1 MKFRITVR
9 AMDDEAKKSIAE
21 TGEQN
26 KIVLNCS
33 GCTILTTDE
42 DGKPSMSCI
51 QHMTVKSIAE
61 VLRHCSNYIR
71 AAVCIAKGKIDA
83 DNIMGVHKAKS
94 LFDLIKESANILHSD
109 DDEDDEECGD
119 ED

>member
-1 MKFRITVR
+1 MKFKITIR

-42 DGKPSMSCI
+42 DGEPSMSCI
-51 QHMTVKSIAE
+51 QHMTVDGIAE
-61 VLRHCSNYIR
+61 ALRCCSNYVR
-71 AAVCIAKGKIDA
+71 AAVSIAKGKIDA

-94 LFDLIKESANILHSD
+94 LFDLIKESAKSLHSD
-109 DDEDDEECGD
+109 DYEECEDED
-119 ED
+119 

>member
-33 GCTILTTDE
+33 GCTIITTDE
-42 DGKPSMSCI
+42 DGEPSMSCI
-51 QHMTVKSIAE
+51 QHMTVDGIAE

-83 DNIMGVHKAKS
+83 DNIMGVHKTES
-94 LFDLIKESANILHSD
+94 LFDLIKESAKSLYSD
-109 DDEDDEECGD
+109 DDGDDEEYED

>member
-9 AMDDEAKKSIAE
+9 AMDDEAQKSIAE

-33 GCTILTTDE
+33 GYTILTTDE
-42 DGKPSMSCI
+42 DGEPSMSCI
-51 QHMTVKSIAE
+51 QKMTVDSISE
-61 VLRHCSNYIR
+61 VLRRCSNYIR
-71 AAVCIAKGKIDA
+71 AAVCIAKGKLDA
-83 DNIMGVHKAKS
+83 DNIMGVHKTES
-94 LFDLIKESANILHSD
+94 LFDFLKGLHS
-109 DDEDDEECGD
+109 DDEDDEKCED

>member
-1 MKFRITVR
+1 MKFKITVR

-33 GCTILTTDE
+33 GCAILTNDE
-42 DGKPSMSCI
+42 NDEPSMSYI
-51 QHMTVKSIAE
+51 QHMTVDEIAE
-61 VLRHCSNYIR
+61 ALRRCNNYVR
-71 AAVCIAKGKIDA
+71 AAVCIAKGMIDA
-83 DNIMGVHKAKS
+83 DNIMGVRKAEA
-94 LFDLIKESANILHSD
+94 LLDLLKGLHSD
-109 DDEDDEECGD
+109 DDEDDEEYED

>member
-9 AMDDEAKKSIAE
+9 AMDDEAQKSIAE

-42 DGKPSMSCI
+42 ADEPSMSCI
-51 QHMTVKSIAE
+51 QHMTVNSIAE
-61 VLRHCSNYIR
+61 VLSHCSNYIR

-83 DNIMGVHKAKS
+83 DNIMGVHKAES
-94 LFDLIKESANILHSD
+94 LLDLLKLKGLHSD
-109 DDEDDEECGD
+109 GDEDDEECED

>member
-33 GCTILTTDE
+33 GCTVLTTDE
-42 DGKPSMSCI
+42 DDEPSVSCI
-51 QHMTVKSIAE
+51 QHMTVDGIAE

-83 DNIMGVHKAKS
+83 DNIMGVHKTES
-94 LFDLIKESANILHSD
+94 LFDLLKGLHSD
-109 DDEDDEECGD
+109 DEYYEECEDED
-119 ED
+119 

>member
-33 GCTILTTDE
+33 GCAILTNNEDDE
-42 DGKPSMSCI
+42 PSMSCI
-51 QHMTVKSIAE
+51 QSMTVDGIAE
-61 VLRHCSNYIR
+61 ALRRCNNYVR

-83 DNIMGVHKAKS
+83 DNIMGVRKAES
-94 LFDLIKESANILHSD
+94 LFDFLKGLHPD
-109 DDEDDEECGD
+109 DDEGDEECED

>member
-33 GCTILTTDE
+33 SCTILTTDE
-42 DGKPSMSCI
+42 DDEPSMFY
-51 QHMTVKSIAE
+51 
-61 VLRHCSNYIR
+61 VLYPAHDRRWYC
-71 AAVCIAKGKIDA
+71 G
-83 DNIMGVHKAKS
+83 
-94 LFDLIKESANILHSD
+94 SASPL
-109 DDEDDEECGD
+109 
-119 ED
+119 

>member
-42 DGKPSMSCI
+42 GGEPSVSCI
-51 QHMTVKSIAE
+51 QQ

-83 DNIMGVHKAKS
+83 DNIMGVHKTES
-94 LFDLIKESANILHSD
+94 LFDFLKGLHS
-109 DDEDDEECGD
+109 DDEDDEECED

>member
-33 GCTILTTDE
+33 GCAILTNDE
-42 DGKPSMSCI
+42 NDKPSMSCV
-51 QHMTVKSIAE
+51 QHMTVDGIADA
-61 VLRHCSNYIR
+61 LRGCSNYIR

-83 DNIMGVHKAKS
+83 DNIMGVHKAES
-94 LFDLIKESANILHSD
+94 LFDFFKSLHS
-109 DDEDDEECGD
+109 DDEDDEECED

>member
-33 GCTILTTDE
+33 GCAILTNNE
-42 DGKPSMSCI
+42 GGEPSMSCI
-51 QHMTVKSIAE
+51 QHMTVDGIAE
-61 VLRHCSNYIR
+61 ALRCCNNYIR

-94 LFDLIKESANILHSD
+94 LFDLIKESAKILHSD
-109 DDEDDEECGD
+109 GDEDDEAEED

>member
-1 MKFRITVR
+1 MKFKITVR

-33 GCTILTTDE
+33 GCTIITTDE
-42 DGKPSMSCI
+42 NDDPSMSCI
-51 QHMTVKSIAE
+51 QQMTVDGIAE
-61 VLRHCSNYIR
+61 ALRRCNNYIR

-83 DNIMGVHKAKS
+83 DNIMGVYKAKS
-94 LFDLIKESANILHSD
+94 LLDLIKESAKSLYSD
-109 DDEDDEECGD
+109 DDEDNEECED

>member
-42 DGKPSMSCI
+42 DGAPSMSCI
-51 QHMTVKSIAE
+51 QHMTVDSIAE
-61 VLRHCSNYIR
+61 VLRHCSNHIG
-71 AAVCIAKGKIDA
+71 AAVCIAMGKIDA
-83 DNIMGVHKAKS
+83 DNIMGVHKTES
-94 LFDLIKESANILHSD
+94 LFDFLKGLHS
-109 DDEDDEECGD
+109 DDEDDEECED

>member
-26 KIVLNCS
+26 KIVLSCS

-42 DGKPSMSCI
+42 AGEPSMSCI
-51 QHMTVKSIAE
+51 QNMTVDGIAE
-61 VLRHCSNYIR
+61 SLRRCKNYIR

-83 DNIMGVHKAKS
+83 DNIMGVHKTES
-94 LFDLIKESANILHSD
+94 LFDFLKGLHS
-109 DDEDDEECGD
+109 DDEDDEECED

>member
-33 GCTILTTDE
+33 GCAILTNNE
-42 DGKPSMSCI
+42 AGEPSMSCI
-51 QHMTVKSIAE
+51 QQMTVEGIAE
-61 VLRHCSNYIR
+61 ALRRCNNYVR
-71 AAVCIAKGKIDA
+71 AAVCIAKGMIDA
-83 DNIMGVHKAKS
+83 DNIMGVRKAES
-94 LFDLIKESANILHSD
+94 LFDLLKGLHSD
-109 DDEDDEECGD
+109 DDEDDEECED

>member
-33 GCTILTTDE
+33 GCTILTIDE
-42 DGKPSMSCI
+42 DGEPSMSCI
-51 QHMTVKSIAE
+51 QQMTVEDIAE
-61 VLRHCSNYIR
+61 VLRRCSNYVR
-71 AAVCIAKGKIDA
+71 AAVSIAKGKIDA
-83 DNIMGVHKAKS
+83 DNIMGVHKTES
-94 LFDLIKESANILHSD
+94 LFDFLKGLHS
-109 DDEDDEECGD
+109 DDEDDEECED

>member
-9 AMDDEAKKSIAE
+9 AMDDEAQKSIAE

-33 GCTILTTDE
+33 GYSIITNDE
-42 DGKPSMSCI
+42 DGEPSMSCI
-51 QHMTVKSIAE
+51 QHMTVDGIAE
-61 VLRHCSNYIR
+61 ALRRCNNYVR

-83 DNIMGVHKAKS
+83 DNIMGIHKTES
-94 LFDLIKESANILHSD
+94 LFDLLKGLHSD
-109 DDEDDEECGD
+109 DDEDDEECED

>member
-9 AMDDEAKKSIAE
+9 AMDDEARKSIAE

-33 GCTILTTDE
+33 GCTIITTDE
-42 DGKPSMSCI
+42 AGEPSMSCI
-51 QHMTVKSIAE
+51 QHMTIDGIAE
-61 VLRHCSNYIR
+61 ALRCCKNYIR

-83 DNIMGVHKAKS
+83 DNIMGVHKTES
-94 LFDLIKESANILHSD
+94 LFDFLKGLHSD
-109 DDEDDEECGD
+109 DDEDDEECED